1 MLHNL
6 LIGLV
11 EPICLP
17 GRLVGRHLGGRSLT
31 LPCLAV
37 ASLADGVAAWGR
49 LDVSL
54 ASFVLD
60 RAWARSC
67 GLAERCWDL
76 MRWLQPRGLNAGSGK
91 LV

>member
-1 MLHNL
+1 M
-6 LIGLV
+6 
-11 EPICLP
+11 CP
-17 GRLVGRHLGGRSLT
+17 GVWLVGTLVDEASLSRVWP
-31 LPCLAV
+31 LL
-37 ASLADGVAAWGR
+37 LADGVAAWGR

-60 RAWARSC
+60 RAWARPC

-76 MRWLQPRGLNAGSGK
+76 MGWLQPRGVNAGSGK